1 MTVVRLQQ
9 FSPAGDFFNEHCGK
23 SNRQGRPAEQKL
35 NHSVTLAP
43 PRMWPTLDF
52 WVVVQFDRP
61 DFISK
66 LSNIRQLRLAAIAGV
81 HRSVL

>member
-1 MTVVRLQQ
+1 
-9 FSPAGDFFNEHCGK
+9 
-23 SNRQGRPAEQKL
+23 
-35 NHSVTLAP
+35 
-43 PRMWPTLDF
+43 MWPTLDF